1 MKVTPRAGTTI
12 TMTKHN
18 RLTLASQPREL
29 LKMKPSDTTKASA
42 LANLKAFRQKHGL
55 TQAQLAELLPVN
67 LRTLQEWELD
77 RGKGKPPPFLWR
89 ALAHLESEL
98 RQVKPGKNR

>member
-1 MKVTPRAGTTI
+1 MKSLEIADTKTFRA
-12 TMTKHN
+12 
-18 RLTLASQPREL
+18 
-29 LKMKPSDTTKASA
+29 
-42 LANLKAFRQKHGL
+42 KHGL
-55 TQAQLAELLPVN
+55 TQARLAELLPVN

-98 RQVKPGKNR
+98 RQVKPGKDR